1 MSLLARWEVDD
12 REGERQLIGILD
24 RLHPIARRKGGFAL
38 QSLYEHRELT
48 LSGKIERFDHIR
60 ASVRRGRA
68 LTVDDVKMK
77 VRGERRAAIAQ
88 QSDELA
94 GPYPLS
100 CFDPN
105 ASRLEVRVYGLQ
117 PPSIPITTWF
127 PASFENGRSV
137 GMVPGN

>member
-1 MSLLARWEVDD
+1 
-12 REGERQLIGILD
+12 
-24 RLHPIARRKGGFAL
+24 
-38 QSLYEHRELT
+38 
-48 LSGKIERFDHIR
+48 
-60 ASVRRGRA
+60 
-68 LTVDDVKMK
+68 LTVDDVKVK